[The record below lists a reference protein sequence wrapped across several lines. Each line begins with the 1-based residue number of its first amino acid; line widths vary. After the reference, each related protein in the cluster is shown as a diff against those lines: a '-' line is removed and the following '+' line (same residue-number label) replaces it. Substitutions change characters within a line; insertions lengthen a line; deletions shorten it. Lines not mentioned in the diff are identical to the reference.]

1 MLPTIIIFTVSLGI
15 FSLVAKA
22 FADRG
27 LHYTS
32 KTEASVVALALAV
45 GSYGMGSVCSY
56 DVSDTPVEAL
66 RSTVTAPKG
75 KPKLRKVD
83 ILAIRAAKLVEQ
95 SKETAYRVGS
105 RFATSDAEDHMDR
118 GESKYF
124 PVQNEIARLNKQSA
138 ELNGV
143 VQMHMSLN
151 EARRLNIKAHQA
163 YRTINRLSTMLKSR
177 EED

>member
-27 LHYTS
+27 LHFTS
-32 KTEASVVALALAV
+32 KTEASVVALVLAV
-45 GSYGMGSVCSY
+45 GSYGMVSAFSY
-56 DVSDTPVEAL
+56 DASDTPVEAL
-66 RSTVTAPKG
+66 HITVTAPKG

-105 RFATSDAEDHMDR
+105 RFATVDAGVHLNEYRVVRD
-118 GESKYF
+118 
-124 PVQNEIARLNKQSA
+124 EIAKIEA
-138 ELNGV
+138 ETKELTGM
-143 VQMHMSLN
+143 VQMRQSIKGAIRAN
-151 EARRLNIKAHQA
+151 REARRA
-163 YRTINRLSTMLKSR
+163 YNEMNDVKTMLNSR
-177 EED
+177 GDD